1 MVAINLL
8 TIGKTPPVQ
17 TSDTVLLQKQFFLP
31 KNLLLLVSQEAEAF
45 SYDSTLTH

>member
-1 MVAINLL
+1 MAAVNPLIVE
-8 TIGKTPPVQ
+8 KTPPVQ